1 MRKLLFVFAFL
12 AFSLLKA
19 QDGNYVIIIG
29 DSIVASSNGLG
40 VIGGG
45 GSSAWGGIT
54 GTLSNQTDLVTELAK
69 YGLIASNNT
78 WTGVNSFSGTTTFN
92 NDVTFSNPLAVNNIF
107 TSTGAYAE
115 INKLYFGKSD
125 APALRRWGLEVTAF
139 GPSITLET
147 AEDSGIFS
155 TLYTFNSSGT
165 PVNAE
170 DVVTKSYVDNAAS
183 NATQADGTFGDVTV
197 TSGDFNLNA
206 DSVGS
211 SEIADGAVT
220 TTEIL
225 DGTILSADLSGVSS
239 PSQGDYLVIDGT
251 GFGLQTGLP
260 NNSVTAATISNGSV
274 SEADLQISNSPF
286 ANAVLGFDGT
296 DGFQWVTQSG
306 GGGSFD
312 TSSNYTL
319 TGGWDF
325 DGSAIF
331 SEGITIDGPNSAEE
345 WTVGGDALE
354 TLVFSQNNT
363 VRYTMR
369 ASGTPLI
376 STDVPTKQYIDDTVA
391 ALGNPNTNAGQ
402 KVFTTIDGT
411 VTPTYSVNAGDF
423 SPGGADEGKLAW
435 IVVQDTVEFSLPEI
449 TSTTKSLIVKGEL
462 NAKAVFK
469 ATSGQLF
476 WIANENSYVNAFEID
491 NMNAASI
498 TPVSSSLYS
507 VEGNV
512 QGFNDDSSGPSSV
525 SNFQESNIQ
534 SNSVRLTWDHATD
547 DVAVAY
553 YEISTDGIN
562 FSNIGYVTQYD
573 LLGLTPST
581 AYTVTV
587 RAVDTANNQG
597 ASSTVNFTTSATF
610 TLVTDSNANTNIF
623 SSGAGSDVPNDTGLY
638 DSGIG
643 DHLAPVNVQSQSA
656 VATTVNGYTHAHRV
670 VSDGSAFSRVRPR
683 FLGATTQGAVYEW
696 DFLYRMTDGGQYGAL
711 NVDGT
716 SVTGLSATD
725 WTLISGESTAGGTS
739 LDVEVYA
746 SNDAAASPGEAIE
759 WILVVKEK
767 EVVVDYTPLTGGNAN
782 PQIVVNGPGAFPPN
796 EDTTDYNGTS
806 GHNSAIAATLSV
818 ESNTDLGG
826 LYVARVTATN
836 NNGTSRARPI
846 WTFPA
851 QGTTTYQYDFTYRMV
866 QGSHGRFRAKG
877 FDLDITGLSA
887 TEWTTIS
894 GEFTSNS
901 GDFDANV
908 YAEGDGLGNVGDI
921 IEWKL
926 SVKQKE

>member
-12 AFSLLKA
+12 AFGLLKA

-54 GTLSNQTDLVTELAK
+54 GTITNQTDLVTELAK

-92 NDVTFSNPLAVNNIF
+92 NNVTFSNPLAVNNIF

-165 PVNAE
+165 PVNSE

-211 SEIADGAVT
+211 SEIADGGVT

-225 DGTILSADLSGVSS
+225 DGTILNADLSGVSS
-239 PSQGDYLVIDGT
+239 PSQGDYLVVDGT

-260 NNSVTAATISNGSV
+260 NNSVTAATISNGSI
-274 SEADLQISNSPF
+274 SEADLQISNNPF
-286 ANAVLGFDGT
+286 SNAVLGYDGT
-296 DGFQWVTQSG
+296 DGFQWVAQG

-312 TSSNYTL
+312 TSSNYTV
-319 TGGWDF
+319 TGGWNF

-331 SEGITIDGPNSAEE
+331 SEGVTIDGPNSTEE
-345 WTVGGDALE
+345 WTIGSDALE

-369 ASGTPLI
+369 ANGTPLI
-376 STDVPTKQYIDDTVA
+376 STDVPTKQYIDDA
-391 ALGNPNTNAGQ
+391 IFALGNPNTNAGQ
-402 KVFTTIDGT
+402 KVFT
-411 VTPTYSVNAGDF
+411 VVNSDRTLNSGDF
-423 SPGGADEGKLAW
+423 SPGGADEGKLRW
-435 IVVQDTVEFSLPEI
+435 FIVQGDVTFTVPEI
-449 TSTTKSLIVKGEL
+449 TSTTKSLFVKGEL
-462 NAKAVFK
+462 NAT
-469 ATSGQLF
+469 ATFNASSSQLF
-476 WIANENSYVNAFEID
+476 WIADEDSYVNSFEID
-491 NMNAASI
+491 NMNAVAI

-507 VEGNV
+507 IEGNV
-512 QGFNDDSSGPSSV
+512 RGFNVDSSGPTAV
-525 SNFQESNIQ
+525 TNLQESNIQ
-534 SNSVRLTWDHATD
+534 TNSVRLNWDHATD
-547 DVAVAY
+547 DVAVSY
-553 YEISTDGIN
+553 YELSTDGTN
-562 FSNIGYVTQYD
+562 FSNIGYITQYD
-573 LLGLTPST
+573 LLGLTAST
-581 AYTVTV
+581 AYTVTI
-587 RAVDTANNQG
+587 RGVDTSGNQG
-597 ASSTVNFTTSATF
+597 ASATVSFNTSASF
-610 TLVTDSNANTNIF
+610 TLVTDSNSNSNIF
-623 SSGAGSDVPNDTGLY
+623 NNGAGSNIANDTGLY
-638 DSGIG
+638 DSGIA
-643 DHLAPVNVQSQSA
+643 DHFSPVNISSQSA

-670 VSDGSAFSRVRPR
+670 VSDGTQFSRVRPR
-683 FLGATTQGAVYEW
+683 FNNATTQGLTYEW
-696 DFLYRMTDGGQYGAL
+696 DLIYRMTDGGQYGAI

-716 SVTGLSATD
+716 SVTGLNATD
-725 WTLISGESTAGGTS
+725 WTVVSGESIAGGTT

-746 SNDAAASPGEAIE
+746 SNNAAANAGEAIE

-767 EVVVDYTPLTGGNAN
+767 ESLTASRDTSTSYSYIQFNDGTYPITNLYDDNTSTFAASFGNNSEKAVILDLGTAKAISYISLSTRGN
-782 PQIVVNGPGAFPPN
+782 FGTRLNNVNIQVSNDGTSW
-796 EDTTDYNGTS
+796 TTDSTTGTVFTGS
-806 GHNSAIAATLSV
+806 GVETQQFNLVDQSTQYRYIRIQKPGDVSTVNLDLSEFIV
-818 ESNTDLGG
+818 F
-826 LYVARVTATN
+826 
-836 NNGTSRARPI
+836 
-846 WTFPA
+846 TF
-851 QGTTTYQYDFTYRMV
+851 
-866 QGSHGRFRAKG
+866 
-877 FDLDITGLSA
+877 
-887 TEWTTIS
+887 
-894 GEFTSNS
+894 N
-901 GDFDANV
+901 
-908 YAEGDGLGNVGDI
+908 
-921 IEWKL
+921 
-926 SVKQKE
+926 